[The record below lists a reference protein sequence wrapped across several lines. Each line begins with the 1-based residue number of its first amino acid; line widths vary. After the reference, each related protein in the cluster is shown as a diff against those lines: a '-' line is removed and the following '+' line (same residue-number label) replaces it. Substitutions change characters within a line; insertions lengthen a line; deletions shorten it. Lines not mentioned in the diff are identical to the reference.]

1 MKENYEKYALNL
13 SQSQELILEDMLS
26 RFRKKS
32 QDLRERLAKICPDL
46 RLETLSAKDRERW
59 QSIADLITMAEIE
72 KEKEIERLY
81 REFLMEHLQSL
92 GDDEKKIREDIA
104 ARMKYLYFAK
114 KATKEEIFER
124 ISELYSPLFSDPEAA
139 EAILRELFESIVDS
153 ESVRH
158 LPQKKALPPLK
169 RPYSLLN
176 GSKTVRKLFTDFPNG
191 SGRGSDLPEEFGLR
205 SEEDAEKIWD
215 GYVIGQGKSK
225 KNPKKALPEIKT
237 YIALNYAD
245 TDLDFKTDHKLT
257 AFDLAVYN
265 AVLNRYIQKTE
276 DLTIQ
281 DLILTPHEIW
291 RTMIGATGDFD
302 KYNPSPDQLKSVRLS
317 MEKLRRTFIKINVSE
332 EINHKII
339 KLDGKSHRVKNGFMD
354 DQMISASRIEFQ
366 TEKGQ
371 VLTGYRIKDEP
382 ILYQYVRSKG
392 KAESGQVINA
402 PYGMLKLESRDGNNI
417 EISQFLIVRVM
428 QMKSGHLKSRRI
440 KFSDM
445 YESGGIT
452 LPEQRISGGV
462 QTASDAQQVRRMY
475 QRDRERVVEI
485 LKGWIAAGHIKGYKF
500 ITNDPQDE
508 LIPDPQNPYRP
519 IVEQDPA
526 HPEKKKRGKNLT
538 GVLILLGKSNN

>member
-26 RFRKKS
+26 RFKKKS
-32 QDLRERLAKICPDL
+32 QDLREKLAEICPDL
-46 RLETLSAKDRERW
+46 KLEKLSPKDRERW
-59 QSIADLITMAEIE
+59 QSVADLITMAEIE
-72 KEKEIERLY
+72 KEKELERVY
-81 REFLMEHLQSL
+81 REFLLDHLQSL
-92 GDDEKKIREDIA
+92 GNDEEKILEDAA
-104 ARMKYLYFAK
+104 ARMKYLHFAK
-114 KATKEEIFER
+114 KTTKGEILTW
-124 ISELYSPLFSDPEAA
+124 ISEFYSPLFSDPAAA
-139 EAILRELFESIVDS
+139 EIVLQELL
-153 ESVRH
+153 ESVVESGSDAVQ
-158 LPQKKALPPLK
+158 LPQRRALPPIK
-169 RPYSLLN
+169 RSYSMIN
-176 GSKTVRKLFTDFPNG
+176 GSKTIRKLFTDLPNG

-205 SEEDAEKIWD
+205 SEGDAEKIWD
-215 GYVIGQGKSK
+215 GYVIGQGKAK
-225 KNPKKALPEIKT
+225 QNPKKNLPEIKT
-237 YIALNYAD
+237 YVALNYAD
-245 TDLDFKTDHKLT
+245 LEIDHRLT

-302 KYNPSPDQLKSVRLS
+302 KYNPYPEQLKSVRLS

-332 EINHKII
+332 EIKHKII
-339 KLDGKSHRVKNGFMD
+339 KLDGKSYRVKNGFMD
-354 DQMISASRIEFQ
+354 DQMLSASRIDFR

-371 VLTGYRIKDEP
+371 ILTGYRIKEEP

-392 KAESGQVINA
+392 KADSGQVINA
-402 PYGMLKLESRDGNNI
+402 PYEMLKLASRDEKNI

-475 QRDRERVVEI
+475 QRDRERVVDI
-485 LKGWIAAGHIKGYKF
+485 LKGWIAIGRIKGYKF

-508 LIPDPQNPYRP
+508 LLPDPQNPYRP

-538 GVLILLGKSNN
+538 GVLILFGKSNN